1 MEGNAMNSEGGCCG
15 GNLFTSLEPAKQAE
29 YLALLAHEARLLQ
42 CSLESEDPVTRRIGD
57 RLQRALEQ
65 AMDADAPDEAEGAQ
79 RELEQALTGA
89 HDAGM
94 VLSAE
99 LGEMDVEGALGTM
112 RMRVLTT
119 VLAPQP
125 QDA

>member
-1 MEGNAMNSEGGCCG
+1 MNSKGGCYG
-15 GNLFTSLEPAKQAE
+15 GNVFTSLDPAKQAE
-29 YLALLAHEARLLQ
+29 YLAMLAHEARLLQ

-57 RLQRALEQ
+57 GLQRALEQ

-79 RELEQALTGA
+79 RELEQVLTGA
-89 HDAGM
+89 RDAGM

-119 VLAPQP
+119 VLAPPQP